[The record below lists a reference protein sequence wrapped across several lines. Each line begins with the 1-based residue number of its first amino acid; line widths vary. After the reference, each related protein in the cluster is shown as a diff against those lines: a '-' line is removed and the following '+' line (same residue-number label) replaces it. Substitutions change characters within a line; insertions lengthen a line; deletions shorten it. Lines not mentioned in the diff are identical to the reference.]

1 MTTFNTLNFKK
12 WIDENRHLL
21 KPPVG
26 NKVIWKD
33 REFIVMVVGGPN
45 SRTDF
50 HVNQSE
56 EFFYQ
61 LEGAMTLKIR
71 NAEGHIEDLKITAGD
86 IFLLPP
92 NTPHSPQREAGSI
105 GLVIERKRREGEIDG
120 LQWYCEKCE
129 AKLYEEFFKLTNI
142 ETQFPEV
149 FERYYNSSNVKCTNC
164 GHLNGRTWSV
174 PGSFFGGDA

>member
-1 MTTFNTLNFKK
+1 MEKAFNFKK

-26 NKVIWKD
+26 NKVVWKD
-33 REFIVMVVGGPN
+33 REFIVMTVGGPN
-45 SRTDF
+45 ARTDF

-61 LEGAMTLKIR
+61 LEGNMTLKVINPAGKMEDIR
-71 NAEGHIEDLKITAGD
+71 IEAGD
-86 IFLLPP
+86 IYLLRA
-92 NTPHSPQREAGSI
+92 NTPHSPQREAGSV
-105 GLVIERKRREGEIDG
+105 GLVIERKRREEEIDG

-129 AKLYEEFFKLTNI
+129 TKLYEEFFKLVNI

-149 FERYYNSSNVKCTNC
+149 FERYYNSEHKICPKCEHT
-164 GHLNGRTWSV
+164 NGRKWSQV
-174 PGSFFGGDA
+174 S